1 MKITVNPPTE
11 MNSVTGE
18 EQAVADNQRVEYT
31 GKPVV
36 NEYAHGEADNLAYE
50 SFDRK
55 PVLRDPAFQEDATS
69 QDILNYWTNGK
80 PATQDEMLHIQ
91 DEYMKTGDEQMAR
104 FLTYKMTGN
113 TEQLMPEDMEILG
126 IDDVVTDDPN
136 VWSSEEVDHE
146 ILSTDDSNDYNPA
159 NAERIANANLGDAPE
174 MIVVQKLAMD
184 VANGQISRQEAYVNA
199 ANSGVDHRL
208 LYAAYNRL
216 ADAMGGG
223 KRNRDY

>member
-11 MNSVTGE
+11 VNEVTGE
-18 EQAVADNQRVEYT
+18 EVAASNRVQIT
-31 GKPVV
+31 GNPVE
-36 NEYAHGEADNLAYE
+36 NTHTHQEADNLAYE

-55 PVLRDPAFQEDATS
+55 PVLRDPAFQPEATQ
-69 QDILNYWTNGK
+69 QDVLNYWTNGK

-91 DEYMKTGDEQMAR
+91 DEYTRTGDEQLAR

-113 TEQLMPEDMEILG
+113 TDQLLPQDLEILG
-126 IDDVVTDDPN
+126 VEETVTDDPN
-136 VWSSEEVDHE
+136 VWSAEEIDHE

-159 NAERIANANLGDAPE
+159 NAQRIANADLGESPE
-174 MIVVQKLAMD
+174 MIVLQKLAMD
-184 VANGQISRQEAYVNA
+184 VCNGQMSRQEAFVRA
-199 ANSGVDHRL
+199 SQSGIDQRL

-223 KRNRDY
+223 KRHR

>member
-1 MKITVNPPTE
+1 MKITVNPPTQV
-11 MNSVTGE
+11 NSVTGE
-18 EQAVADNQRVEYT
+18 EVAVPDSQRVEYT
-31 GKPVV
+31 GEPVV
-36 NEYAHGEADNLAYE
+36 NEYTHGDPDNLAYE

-69 QDILNYWTNGK
+69 QDILNYWRNGK

-91 DEYMKTGDEQMAR
+91 DEYTRTGDEQLAR

-113 TEQLMPEDMEILG
+113 TDQLLPQDLEILG
-126 IDDVVTDDPN
+126 VEETVTDDPN
-136 VWSSEEVDHE
+136 VWSSEEIDHE

-159 NAERIANANLGDAPE
+159 NAQRIASADLGNAPE

-184 VANGQISRQEAYVNA
+184 VCNGQMSRQEAFVRA
-199 ANSGVDHRL
+199 SESGVDQRL

-223 KRNRDY
+223 KRNR

>member
-11 MNSVTGE
+11 INSVTGE
-18 EQAVADNQRVEYT
+18 EQAVSDNQRLEYT

-36 NEYAHGEADNLAYE
+36 NEFAHGEADNLAYE

-69 QDILNYWTNGK
+69 QDILNYWRNGK

-91 DEYMKTGDEQMAR
+91 DEYTRTGDEQLAR

-113 TEQLMPEDMEILG
+113 TDQLLPQDLEILG
-126 IDDVVTDDPN
+126 VEETVTDDPN
-136 VWSSEEVDHE
+136 VWSSEEIDHE
-146 ILSTDDSNDYNPA
+146 ILSTDDSNDYNPT
-159 NAERIANANLGDAPE
+159 NAQRIANADLGESPE

-184 VANGQISRQEAYVNA
+184 VCNGQMSRQEAFVKA
-199 ANSGVDHRL
+199 SQSGVDQRL

-223 KRNRDY
+223 KRHR

>member
-1 MKITVNPPTE
+1 MKITVNPPTQI
-11 MNSVTGE
+11 NSVTGE
-18 EQAVADNQRVEYT
+18 EVAVPDSQRVEYT
-31 GKPVV
+31 GEPVV
-36 NEYAHGEADNLAYE
+36 NEYTHGDPDNLAYE

-55 PVLRDPAFQEDATS
+55 PVLRDPAFQENATS

-91 DEYMKTGDEQMAR
+91 DEYTRTGDEQLAR

-113 TEQLMPEDMEILG
+113 TDQLLPQDLEILG
-126 IDDVVTDDPN
+126 VEETVTDDPN
-136 VWSSEEVDHE
+136 VWSSEEIDHE
-146 ILSTDDSNDYNPA
+146 ILSTDDSNDYNPT
-159 NAERIANANLGDAPE
+159 NAQRIANADLGESPE

-184 VANGQISRQEAYVNA
+184 VCNGQMSRQEAFVKA
-199 ANSGVDHRL
+199 SQSGVDQRL

-223 KRNRDY
+223 KRHR

>member
-11 MNSVTGE
+11 VNEVTGE
-18 EQAVADNQRVEYT
+18 EVAVTESQRVQVT

-36 NEYAHGEADNLAYE
+36 NEYTHGEPDNLAYE

-55 PVLRDPAFQEDATS
+55 PVLRDPAFQPDATN
-69 QDILNYWTNGK
+69 QDVLNYWTNGK

-91 DEYMKTGDEQMAR
+91 DEYTRTGDEQMAR

-113 TEQLMPEDMEILG
+113 TDQLLPQDLEILG
-126 IDDVVTDDPN
+126 VEETVTDDPN
-136 VWSSEEVDHE
+136 VWSSEEIDHE
-146 ILSTDDSNDYNPA
+146 ILSTDDSNDYNPT
-159 NAERIANANLGDAPE
+159 NAQRIANADLGESPE

-184 VANGQISRQEAYVNA
+184 VCNGQMSRQEAFVRA
-199 ANSGVDHRL
+199 SQSGVDQRL

-223 KRNRDY
+223 KRNR

>member
-11 MNSVTGE
+11 VNEVTGE
-18 EQAVADNQRVEYT
+18 EVAVAESQRVQVT

-50 SFDRK
+50 SFDRQ

-91 DEYMKTGDEQMAR
+91 EEYIKTGDEQMAR

-113 TEQLMPEDMEILG
+113 TDQLHPQDLEILG
-126 IDDVVTDDPN
+126 IQETVTDDPN

-146 ILSTDDSNDYNPA
+146 ILATDDSNDYNPR
-159 NAERIANANLGDAPE
+159 NAERIAGADLGNAPE

-184 VANGQISRQEAYVNA
+184 VCNGQMSRQEAFVKA
-199 ANSGVDHRL
+199 SQSGVDQRL

-223 KRNRDY
+223 KRHR

>member
-11 MNSVTGE
+11 VNEVTGE
-18 EQAVADNQRVEYT
+18 EVAVAESQRVQVT

-36 NEYAHGEADNLAYE
+36 NEYTHGEQDNLAYE

-55 PVLRDPAFQEDATS
+55 PVLRDPAFQENATS

-91 DEYMKTGDEQMAR
+91 EEYTRTGDEQMAR

-113 TEQLMPEDMEILG
+113 TDQLLPQDLEILG
-126 IDDVVTDDPN
+126 VEETVSDDPN
-136 VWSSEEVDHE
+136 VWSSEEIDHE
-146 ILSTDDSNDYNPA
+146 ILATDDSNDYNPS
-159 NAERIANANLGDAPE
+159 NAQRIANADLGESPE

-184 VANGQISRQEAYVNA
+184 VCNGQMSRQEAFVKA
-199 ANSGVDHRL
+199 SQSGVDQRL

-223 KRNRDY
+223 KRNR

>member
-1 MKITVNPPTE
+1 MKITVNPPVQV
-11 MNSVTGE
+11 NSVTGE
-18 EQAVADNQRVEYT
+18 EVAVPDSQRVEYT
-31 GKPVV
+31 GEPVV
-36 NEYAHGEADNLAYE
+36 NEYTHGDPDNLAYE

-69 QDILNYWTNGK
+69 QDILNYWRNGK

-91 DEYMKTGDEQMAR
+91 DEYTRTGDEQLAR

-113 TEQLMPEDMEILG
+113 TDQLLPQDLEILG
-126 IDDVVTDDPN
+126 VEETVTDDPN
-136 VWSSEEVDHE
+136 VWSSEEIDHE

-159 NAERIANANLGDAPE
+159 NAQRIASADLGNAPE

-184 VANGQISRQEAYVNA
+184 VCNGQMSRQEAFVRA
-199 ANSGVDHRL
+199 SESGVDQRL

-223 KRNRDY
+223 KRNR

>member
-1 MKITVNPPTE
+1 MKITVNPPTQI
-11 MNSVTGE
+11 NSVTGE
-18 EQAVADNQRVEYT
+18 EVAVPDSQRVEYT
-31 GKPVV
+31 GEPVV
-36 NEYAHGEADNLAYE
+36 NDYAHDEPDNLAYE

-80 PATQDEMLHIQ
+80 PATEDEMLHIQ
-91 DEYMKTGDEQMAR
+91 DEYTRTGDEQLAR

-113 TEQLMPEDMEILG
+113 TDQLLPEDLEILG
-126 IDDVVTDDPN
+126 VEETVTDDPN
-136 VWSSEEVDHE
+136 LFSSEEIDHE
-146 ILSTDDSNDYNPA
+146 ILSTDDSNDYNPEQA
-159 NAERIANANLGDAPE
+159 QRIANADLGDAPE

-184 VANGQISRQEAYVNA
+184 VYNGQISRQEAYVNA

-223 KRNRDY
+223 KRTRDY

>member
-11 MNSVTGE
+11 INSVTGE
-18 EQAVADNQRVEYT
+18 EQAVADNKRVEYV

-36 NEYAHGEADNLAYE
+36 NEYSHGEPDNLAYE

-69 QDILNYWTNGK
+69 EDILNYWTNGK
-80 PATQDEMLHIQ
+80 PATEDEMLHIQ
-91 DEYMKTGDEQMAR
+91 EEYTRTGDEQLAR

-113 TEQLMPEDMEILG
+113 TDQLLPEDLEILG
-126 IDDVVTDDPN
+126 VEETVTDDPN
-136 VWSSEEVDHE
+136 LFSSEEIDHE
-146 ILSTDDSNDYNPA
+146 ILSTDDSNDYNPEQA
-159 NAERIANANLGDAPE
+159 QRIANADLGDAPE

-184 VANGQISRQEAYVNA
+184 VFNGQISRQEAYVNA

-223 KRNRDY
+223 KRSRDY

>member
-11 MNSVTGE
+11 INSVTGE
-18 EQAVADNQRVEYT
+18 EQAVADNQRVEYI

-36 NEYAHGEADNLAYE
+36 NEYAHGDADNLAYE

-55 PVLRDPAFQEDATS
+55 PVLRDPAFHEDATA
-69 QDILNYWTNGK
+69 QDVLNYWRNGK
-80 PATQDEMLHIQ
+80 PPTQDEMLHIQ
-91 DEYMKTGDEQMAR
+91 DEYTRTGDEQMAR

-126 IDDVVTDDPN
+126 IKETVVDDPN
-136 VWSSEEVDHE
+136 VFSAEEVDHE
-146 ILSTDDSNDYNPA
+146 ILAADDSEDYNPD
-159 NAERIANANLGDAPE
+159 NAQRIANAQLGDSPE

-184 VANGQISRQEAYVNA
+184 VCNGQISRQEAYVNA

-223 KRNRDY
+223 KRYRDY